1 MATFPKDDIKKILDS
16 LMKADFSKV
25 AKKNVYLM
33 GIVRRVRN
41 EATGKVTKMEEEE
54 EEEVSK

>member
-1 MATFPKDDIKKILDS
+1 
-16 LMKADFSKV
+16 MKADFSKV

-54 EEEVSK
+54 EEVAK

>member
-16 LMKADFSKV
+16 IMKADFSKV

-54 EEEVSK
+54 EEVAK